1 MNKLT
6 IYPSASKDIENI
18 FNYISLDLANP
29 IAANS
34 FIDDLSDTFK
44 KIVMFPKMYPI
55 IDNPF
60 VKDKLV
66 RKTLVKSYI
75 VFYKVAVNEIQVL
88 RVLYSRSNYQTLLK

>member
-1 MNKLT
+1 MNKLI

-18 FNYISLDLANP
+18 YNYISLDLANP

-34 FIDDLSDTFK
+34 FIDDLSDTFE

-66 RKTLVKSYI
+66 RKALVKSYI
-75 VFYKVAVNEIQVL
+75 VFYKTAVNEIQVL
-88 RVLYSRSNYQTLLK
+88 RVLHSRSNYQTLLK

>member
-18 FNYISLDLANP
+18 YNYISLDLANP
-29 IAANS
+29 IAANN
-34 FIDDLSDTFK
+34 FIVDLSDTFE

-60 VKDKLV
+60 IKDKLV
-66 RKTLVKSYI
+66 RKALVKSYI

>member
-1 MNKLT
+1 MNKLI

-18 FNYISLDLANP
+18 YNYISLDLANP

-34 FIDDLSDTFK
+34 FIDDLRDTFE

-66 RKTLVKSYI
+66 RKALVKSYI
-75 VFYKVAVNEIQVL
+75 VFYKVAVDEIQVL
-88 RVLYSRSNYQTLLK
+88 RVLHSRSNYQTLLK

>member
-1 MNKLT
+1 MNKLI

-18 FNYISLDLANP
+18 YNYISLDLANP

-66 RKTLVKSYI
+66 RKALVKSYI

-88 RVLYSRSNYQTLLK
+88 RVLHSRSNYQTLLK

>member
-18 FNYISLDLANP
+18 YNYISLDLANP
-29 IAANS
+29 IAANG
-34 FIDDLSDTFK
+34 FIDDLSDTFEK
-44 KIVMFPKMYPI
+44 NLMFPKMYPI

-66 RKTLVKSYI
+66 RKALVKSYI

-88 RVLYSRSNYQTLLK
+88 RVLHSRSNYQTLLK

>member
-1 MNKLT
+1 MNKLI

-18 FNYISLDLANP
+18 YNYISLDLANP
-29 IAANS
+29 IAANG
-34 FIDDLSDTFK
+34 FIDDLSDTFEK
-44 KIVMFPKMYPI
+44 NLMFPKMYPI

-88 RVLYSRSNYQTLLK
+88 RVLHSRSNYQTLLK

>member
-1 MNKLT
+1 MNKLI

-18 FNYISLDLANP
+18 YNYISLDLANP
-29 IAANS
+29 IAANN
-34 FIDDLSDTFK
+34 FIDDLRDTFE

-66 RKTLVKSYI
+66 RKAIVKSYI

-88 RVLYSRSNYQTLLK
+88 RVLHSRSNYQTLLK

>member
-1 MNKLT
+1 MNKLI

-18 FNYISLDLANP
+18 YNYISLDLANP

-34 FIDDLSDTFK
+34 FIDDLHDAFE

-66 RKTLVKSYI
+66 RKALVKSYI
-75 VFYKVAVNEIQVL
+75 VFYKVAVNETQVL
-88 RVLYSRSNYQTLLK
+88 RVLHSRSNYQTLLK